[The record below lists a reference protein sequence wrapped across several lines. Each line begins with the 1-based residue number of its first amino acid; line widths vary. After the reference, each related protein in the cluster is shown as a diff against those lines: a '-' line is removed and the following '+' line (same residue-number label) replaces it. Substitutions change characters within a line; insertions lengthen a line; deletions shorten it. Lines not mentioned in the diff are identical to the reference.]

1 MSSTTCQSRCVDVNS
16 LSPVRRAS
24 LWAAVVSGLLL
35 AMLDQ
40 TIVGTA
46 LPDIVHELGGSS
58 WYVWAFIA
66 YLVPATV
73 LLPVAARLSD
83 RFGRQRVLLSG
94 MALFLIGSTVCATAA
109 SMAGL
114 TAGRALQGAGAAAL
128 EALAFILV
136 SELSG
141 AGRSGAGQAAISAVM
156 GFSFVGGP
164 LIGGLLTDHVG
175 WRWAFLVN
183 LPIGLVAAALLVAV
197 LPSTFGRSES
207 RDTPLDLM
215 GIATLS
221 LAIGAL
227 IVGVNRHQQIG
238 DWSDYS
244 TGGAVLAGL
253 VGLALFVR
261 AEQRAV
267 APVIPLHL
275 LTHRTTGRLLLAG
288 AFATT
293 GLYAAVLL
301 LPRWYQLDQGTSA
314 TGSGLRIYPLLLGLL
329 LAVNLGAVAVLRRG
343 DVRAPL
349 LTAGAVVLLGGGMF
363 SMLDDGS
370 PGWFPLAAMAVL
382 GLGMGPALSGLQIG
396 LGRTTAPAQ
405 LGAAMGT
412 LLLGRQ
418 VVGVIALALA
428 DSAYRAEAATGS
440 AASATGSA
448 VAWVAA
454 GGALIAG
461 IALLGLR
468 ERLPQNEPSISS
480 PQTPESVAVTAG
492 AAR

>member
-1 MSSTTCQSRCVDVNS
+1 MWV
-16 LSPVRRAS
+16 
-24 LWAAVVSGLLL
+24 
-35 AMLDQ
+35 
-40 TIVGTA
+40 
-46 LPDIVHELGGSS
+46 
-58 WYVWAFIA
+58 FIA

-73 LLPVAARLSD
+73 LLPVAARVSD
-83 RFGRQRVLLSG
+83 RLGRQRVLLSG
-94 MALFLIGSTVCATAA
+94 MVLFLFGSMVCAVAP
-109 SMAGL
+109 SMAVL
-114 TAGRALQGAGAAAL
+114 TSGRMLQGAGAAAL

-183 LPIGLVAAALLVAV
+183 VPIGLAAAVLLLVV
-197 LPSTFGRSES
+197 LPASFGRSES
-207 RDTPLDLM
+207 RETPVDLA

-221 LAIGAL
+221 LAVGAV
-227 IVGVNRHQQIG
+227 IVGVNRHQEIG
-238 DWSDYS
+238 SWADYS
-244 TGGAVLAGL
+244 TGGALLAGL
-253 VGLALFVR
+253 VGLGLFVR

-267 APVIPLHL
+267 APVIPLQL
-275 LTHRTTGRLLLAG
+275 LTQPTTGRLLLAG

-301 LPRWYQLDQGTSA
+301 LPRWYQLDQGVSA

-343 DVRAPL
+343 DVRVPL
-349 LTAGAVVLLGGGMF
+349 LAAGMVVLTGAGMF
-363 SMLDDGS
+363 SMMDNGS
-370 PGWFPLAAMAVL
+370 PDWLPLVAMAVL

-396 LGRTTAPAQ
+396 LGRTTAPQ
-405 LGAAMGT
+405 HLGAAMGT

-418 VVGVIALALA
+418 VVGVIALAFA
-428 DSAYRAEAATGS
+428 DATYRVEATVGT

-454 GGALIAG
+454 GGAVVAG
-461 IALLGLR
+461 SALVGLR
-468 ERLPQNEPSISS
+468 DRLPQAAMSVSSARPPDTARPS
-480 PQTPESVAVTAG
+480 AG
-492 AAR
+492 AFR